1 VAAHNEHC
9 TNSINPEEVIRQK
22 KAEADAKRAEDE
34 AAAEKE
40 LRDKRQAR
48 LEKEKSNALTALMN
62 KLVSD
67 AFVPP
72 LNGWTRAAVLPNG
85 SFYLFCL
92 ASVLLPIATLPW
104 TIKDLLSIVLVRLDE
119 TIIFPLRITTVGIL

>member
-48 LEKEKSNALTALMN
+48 LDALTALMN